1 MTVSLKHTFQSAKS
15 DSADV
20 TIVQP
25 SNWNEEHEL
34 TLATNKVLG
43 RATAGTGAAEELSI
57 GAALS
62 ISGGTLAVTTVP
74 VANGGTGATTLTA
87 NNVLLGN
94 GTSAVQVV
102 APGTSGNVLTSNGTT
117 WTSAV
122 PSSPVNYPQNSQS
135 ANYTLV
141 LSDAGKQIFHPAS
154 DANVRTFT
162 IPANSSVAFPIG
174 TVVLF
179 TVENLGTQINVAITS
194 DTLING
200 SGVTGTQ
207 AVLPNNTLM
216 CIKVTATKW
225 MANYLYQQDIR
236 SNFQIAV
243 AHVTSPFVS
252 AYPWDRGEGFGLG
265 VKYTNPATLP
275 GGDGYSIA
283 FSPSGNSVAVGHQF
297 SPYITAY
304 PWSAAGFGVKYT
316 NPATLPGTF
325 GWGVAFSP
333 TSDAIAV
340 AHATTPFISVYPWNS
355 STGFGTKYANPATLP
370 AAQGKGVAFS
380 PVGDAIAVAHDTTP
394 FVSAY
399 PWSSSTGFGT
409 KYTNPATLPTGNG
422 LSVAFHPAGN
432 AIVVGHVTS
441 PYASAYPWSG
451 STGFGTKY
459 SDPFSSIT
467 FDCTGVAF
475 SPKGDAVSFT
485 FGLGAKIRTY
495 GWSSAGF
502 GSVYTAP
509 TLLPAGAG
517 YGVAFSPAA
526 NAIAVAHATSPFIT
540 AWPWNSNT
548 GYGTKYADPATLPTG
563 QGNGVAFNAII

>member
-1 MTVSLKHTFQSAKS
+1 MTVSLKHTFQSAKA
-15 DSADV
+15 DSSDV

-57 GAALS
+57 GTALS

-74 VANGGTGATTLTA
+74 VANGGTGTNTLTA

-94 GTSAVQVV
+94 GTSAVQTV
-102 APGTSGNVLTSNGTT
+102 APGASGNVLVSNGTT

-135 ANYTLV
+135 ADYTLV
-141 LSDAGKQIFHPAS
+141 LGDAGKQIFHPAS

-162 IPANSSVAFPIG
+162 IPANASVAFPIG

-179 TVENLGTQINVAITS
+179 TVENFGTQVNVAITS

-236 SNFQIAV
+236 SNFQIAL
-243 AHVTSPFVS
+243 AHVNTPFVS
-252 AYPWDRGEGFGLG
+252 AYPWASDATFGFGA
-265 VKYTNPATLP
+265 KYTNPATLP
-275 GGDGYSIA
+275 AGDGYSIA
-283 FSPSGNSVAVGHQF
+283 FSPVGNSVAIGHQS
-297 SPYITAY
+297 SPYIAAY

-316 NPATLPGTF
+316 NPATLPGTL

-333 TSDAIAV
+333 TGDAIAV

-355 STGFGTKYANPATLP
+355 STGFGTKYAAPNPAEDQRYVLKNPTPNAFVNETASPLGEKATPVASKVMFGDGFAYLVPKPVLP
-370 AAQGKGVAFS
+370 DHGYA
-380 PVGDAIAVAHDTTP
+380 DAYGAVT
-394 FVSAY
+394 
-399 PWSSSTGFGT
+399 W
-409 KYTNPATLPTGNG
+409 PTII
-422 LSVAFHPAGN
+422 VFPAG
-432 AIVVGHVTS
+432 
-441 PYASAYPWSG
+441 
-451 STGFGTKY
+451 
-459 SDPFSSIT
+459 
-467 FDCTGVAF
+467 
-475 SPKGDAVSFT
+475 
-485 FGLGAKIRTY
+485 
-495 GWSSAGF
+495 
-502 GSVYTAP
+502 
-509 TLLPAGAG
+509 
-517 YGVAFSPAA
+517 
-526 NAIAVAHATSPFIT
+526 
-540 AWPWNSNT
+540 
-548 GYGTKYADPATLPTG
+548 
-563 QGNGVAFNAII
+563 